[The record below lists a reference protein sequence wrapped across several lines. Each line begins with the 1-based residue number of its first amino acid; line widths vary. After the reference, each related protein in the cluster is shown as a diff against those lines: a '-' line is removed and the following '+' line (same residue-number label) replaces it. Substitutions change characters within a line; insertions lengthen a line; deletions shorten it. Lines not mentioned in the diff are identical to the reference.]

1 MDAISN
7 YLQAF
12 WLQTYQIL
20 AFDTALLFESEVIFR
35 LGLQVFLLLS
45 SSFFAGSE
53 SALFSLSRLDLQH
66 LRKKQHS
73 SSETIHA
80 LLDQPRRLIISIL
93 CGNELVNIAASA
105 NMAGI
110 LVILYGDGDEAFWIN
125 IFVMVPLLLLF
136 GEITPKT
143 VAVSQPVAFSS
154 AIYKPLNLWIRL
166 ISPLRAAIRA
176 VADRVTTYIVGEA
189 KDRENILQVDE
200 FRSLVEDVSEE
211 GVLDATERA
220 LIYNLLEA
228 GDVEVVEIMT
238 PRTQTRFFSSD
249 MSMDEVVKKFK
260 EYRHARVP
268 VFKNQR
274 DNVVGFVHAEDI
286 LRLVLDNADL
296 TQINLEQIIRPPV
309 VVPLT
314 KRVDEM
320 FDFFKEHNVRAA
332 VVLNEFGGVEGFVT
346 LTDVLTFI
354 FGPITGEA
362 KGQEYYQEEDN
373 NVYEVPGEMKLNDF
387 NNLTRFGIEDPRMTT
402 VGGVI
407 FRHLDRLPKQ
417 NDKVVI
423 EDLVFTVLKMDGHR
437 IARVHAAKKGL
448 YQEPEELEIISTSAE
463 PERIEQAQN
472 IEQLTDANHE
482 QEVENSSII
491 EDIPDT
497 IEEHKTGE

>member
-1 MDAISN
+1 MDAILN
-7 YLQAF
+7 YLNTF
-12 WLQTYQIL
+12 WLQLYQTL
-20 AFDTALLFESEVIFR
+20 TFDTALLSEPEVILR
-35 LGLQVFLLLS
+35 LILQVLLLLS

-66 LRKKQHS
+66 LRKRQHPC
-73 SSETIHA
+73 SETIHA

-110 LVILYGDGDEAFWIN
+110 LVILYGDGDETFWIN
-125 IFVMVPLLLLF
+125 IFIMVPLLLLF

-154 AIYKPLNLWIRL
+154 TVSKPLNLWIRF
-166 ISPLRAAIRA
+166 IGPLRAAIRA
-176 VADRVTTYIVGEA
+176 IADRVTTYIVGEA
-189 KDRENILQVDE
+189 KDRQNILQIDE

-211 GVLDATERA
+211 GILDATERA

-238 PRTQTRFFSSD
+238 PRTQTRFFSSN
-249 MSMDEVVKKFK
+249 MSVPKLVEKFK
-260 EYRHARVP
+260 KYRHSRVP
-268 VFKNQR
+268 VFKGQR
-274 DNVVGFVHAEDI
+274 DNVVGFIHAEDI
-286 LRLVLDNADL
+286 VRLVLNDETLDL
-296 TQINLEQIIRPPV
+296 NQISLEQIMRPPV

-362 KGQEYYQEEDN
+362 KGQEYYQEQDN
-373 NVYEVPGEMKLNDF
+373 NMYEVPGSMKLNDF

-402 VGGVI
+402 IGGVM
-407 FRHLDRLPKQ
+407 FRHLDHLPKQ

-437 IARVHAAKKGL
+437 ISRVRAAKKGL
-448 YQEPEELEIISTSAE
+448 YQDEEA
-463 PERIEQAQN
+463 IESQQVTK
-472 IEQLTDANHE
+472 IEADSMETD
-482 QEVENSSII
+482 SM
-491 EDIPDT
+491 EDIVEDNST
-497 IEEHKTGE
+497 EEVADNIK